1 MKVRNI
7 AILTI
12 LVGTMSLFTGCSL
25 TGNDIVKQG
34 TKGFI
39 VQSNVEMTDTNVN
52 SQIAGKISEVK
63 VKEGETVET
72 GQVLITMNSDSIDAQ
87 KAQIEAQI
95 EAATSQTETVTAQIN
110 SAKAARD
117 AATAKLEAAQ
127 NGARTEDINQ
137 AKSVYDL
144 AKATYDRT
152 KTLYDEGS
160 ATKADLDKDTSSLEI
175 AKNKYDTLENGTR
188 PEDIKAAQAQV
199 DQANASVEAAEGQLK
214 SAQAQLKAVQAQ
226 LQGVDVNVNNA
237 IIVAPTNGVISQLS
251 LEAGEMVSTGMPL
264 AVIINTDQPSIMC
277 HVKETDI
284 SKVDLEQEVC
294 IKIPAYEGQE
304 FTGKVVRINKDADFA
319 IKRATNDSGEFDI
332 LSYGVKV
339 EFTDMDKPLRA
350 GMTAFVDFGE

>member
-12 LVGTMSLFTGCSL
+12 LVVTMSLFTGCSL

-52 SQIAGKISEVK
+52 SQIAGKINEVK
-63 VKEGETVET
+63 VKEGETVKT
-72 GQVLITMNSDSIDAQ
+72 GQVLITMNSDSIAAQ

-95 EAATSQTETVTAQIN
+95 EAATAQTETVTAQIN

-137 AKSVYDL
+137 AKSTYDL
-144 AKATYDRT
+144 AQATYDRT
-152 KTLYDEGS
+152 KILYDEGS
-160 ATKADLDKDTSSLEI
+160 ATKADLDKDASSLEI
-175 AKNKYDTLENGTR
+175 AKNKYDLLQKGTR

-214 SAQAQLKAVQAQ
+214 SAQAQLKAVKAQ
-226 LQGVDVNVNNA
+226 SQGVDVNINNA
-237 IIVAPTNGVISQLS
+237 TIVAPTNGVISQLS

-264 AVIINTDQPSIMC
+264 AVIINTNQPSIMC

-284 SKVDLEQEVC
+284 SKVDLEKEVS
-294 IKIPAYEGQE
+294 IKIPAYEGE
-304 FTGKVVRINKDADFA
+304 KFTGKVVRINKDADFA
-319 IKRATNDSGEFDI
+319 VKRATNDNGEFDI